1 MSFSAKDSE
10 ADRRRKQAEYD
21 RELAELTEL
30 RRKREPELLRRFDD
44 IIERVR
50 RSRNEL
56 LDPKLE
62 LHIPIAKSDLLASGM
77 IILGCLFFFKAE
89 NIYFG
94 RIF

>member
-77 IILGCLFFFKAE
+77 IILGCLYFF
-89 NIYFG
+89 
-94 RIF
+94 